1 VAVAPSIAVHC
12 HPPSIAVNEPS
23 IGVHC
28 HQSFHCCPANTPPI
42 AVKSIA
48 VVSPPRRQLPSIAI
62 RRPLPLSRRCI
73 VHCCPCHQA
82 VYRRQIAVAPS
93 TIHCR
98 PASITN
104 VLSIAVAL
112 SIAIEPSITVAPSIA
127 VSYTAGCCVA
137 SRHVNASRPPVEE
150 FPCGMFNLFLMR
162 GTIL

>member
-1 VAVAPSIAVHC
+1 LPA
-12 HPPSIAVNEPS
+12 
-23 IGVHC
+23 
-28 HQSFHCCPANTPPI
+28 HCCPANTPSI
-42 AVKSIA
+42 AIESIA
-48 VVSPPRRQLPSIAI
+48 VESPSRRQLPSIAI
-62 RRPLPLSRRCI
+62 RYPSLLSCRCI

-93 TIHCR
+93 TVHCR

-112 SIAIEPSITVAPSIA
+112 SITVEPSIAVTPSITVSHP
-127 VSYTAGCCVA
+127 AGCCVA
-137 SRHVNASRPPVEE
+137 SRHTNASHPPVEE